1 MSKYFSL
8 IIGLILLMVQTPY
21 AGDYIVGKDDILKI
35 TVYDN
40 PDLDTTARISSN
52 GVINFP
58 LIGNIDVA
66 GMTAAQISRKMSDLL
81 ADGYIVNP
89 HVAVFIE
96 EFRSK
101 KTVIMGQ
108 IKNPGIYEL
117 HGETTFLEF
126 LSKAG
131 GLTKEAGDKAVI
143 KRRAGQPGGNG
154 NKIVID
160 LKRLIED
167 GDTSLD
173 VPIMDGDNIYIGKA
187 GLFYVTGE
195 VKKPDA
201 YRYEA
206 GSTVIKS
213 ITKAGGFTDTASR
226 GRVKILRKTEGK
238 EEIIK
243 RAKMDE
249 PVLPEDIIIVPESFF

>member
-1 MSKYFSL
+1 
-8 IIGLILLMVQTPY
+8 
-21 AGDYIVGKDDILKI
+21 KDDILKI

-58 LIGNIDVA
+58 LIGNINVA
-66 GMTAAQISRKMSDLL
+66 GMTVSQISRKMSDLL

-131 GLTKEAGDKAVI
+131 GLTKEAGDKAII
-143 KRRAGQPGGNG
+143 KRRPGQAGGDGNR
-154 NKIVID
+154 IVID
-160 LKRLIED
+160 LKKLIED

-173 VPIMDGDNIYIGKA
+173 TPIMDGDNIYIGKA
-187 GLFYVTGE
+187 GLLYVTGE

-201 YRYEA
+201 YRYEP

-213 ITKAGGFTDTASR
+213 ITKAGGFTDIASR

-238 EEIIK
+238 EEVIK

-249 PVLPEDIIIVPESFF
+249 PVLPDDIIIVPESFF

>member
-1 MSKYFSL
+1 
-8 IIGLILLMVQTPY
+8 MVQTPY
-21 AGDYIVGKDDILKI
+21 AGDYIVGEDDILKI

-66 GMTAAQISRKMSDLL
+66 GMTASQISRKMSDLL

-108 IKNPGIYEL
+108 VKNPGIYEL

-131 GLTKEAGDKAVI
+131 GLTKEAGDKAII
-143 KRRAGQPGGNG
+143 KRRSGQPGGDG

-173 VPIMDGDNIYIGKA
+173 TPIMDGDNIYIGKT

-201 YRYEA
+201 YRYEP

-226 GRVKILRKTEGK
+226 GKVKILRKTEGK
-238 EEIIK
+238 EEVIK

-249 PVLPEDIIIVPESFF
+249 PVLPDDIIIVPESFF